1 MKMVI
6 SNNAEMLVQQ
16 SENGLTSL
24 REIYNAIT
32 IQDAVDI
39 LRKYLSE
46 DAIEII
52 KDEVDIRK
60 LSAFILWFEDLFG
73 DIIHIAKMFPFSDV
87 ESEKLAF
94 VEIDLD
100 CDKNTGLKLSKVIK
114 AYMNNEGF
122 NDLSR
127 KVALICR
134 R

>member
-1 MKMVI
+1 MVI

>member
-1 MKMVI
+1 MMVT
-6 SNNAEMLVQQ
+6 NNAEILVQQ
-16 SENGLTSL
+16 SENRLMSL

-32 IQDAVDI
+32 IQEAMDI

-60 LSAFILWFEDLFG
+60 LSAFILWFEDQFC
-73 DIIHIAKMFPFSDV
+73 DIIHIVKMFPFPDV

-100 CDKNTGLKLSKVIK
+100 CDKKTGLKMSKVIK
-114 AYMNNEGF
+114 AYMNSEGF

-127 KVALICR
+127 KVALICQR
-134 R
+134 